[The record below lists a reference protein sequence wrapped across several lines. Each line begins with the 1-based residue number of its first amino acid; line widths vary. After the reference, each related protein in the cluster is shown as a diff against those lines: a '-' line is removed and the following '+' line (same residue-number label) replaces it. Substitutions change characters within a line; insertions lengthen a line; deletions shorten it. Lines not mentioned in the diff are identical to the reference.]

1 MKPRTKNR
9 HWRLL
14 LEVAGRRDK
23 AAGDAIRVFESQVE
37 FARVQVRMRERM
49 EEAAREAP
57 AEARAYG
64 TKARMQHVLDRLDIR
79 AESLIEFVSDIHMQ
93 NAFMT
98 SLENLERF
106 AWEEYTGY
114 PPEVLR
120 PVNGEAHSDWETIH
134 AKVQRWA
141 YEGYKRLASLPKAQP
156 EPKGETVSNADG
168 VPNEPSLLVTA
179 SNHGDDG
186 GTGRRAAVDAYIDE
200 VFSKTKKR
208 ITRKDIWQSARYE
221 SRTEFERW
229 ERNDQKRPNQSAHE
243 RFTQILIQKPHLPK
257 PRLK

>member
-1 MKPRTKNR
+1 MFVKI
-9 HWRLL
+9 
-14 LEVAGRRDK
+14 AGL
-23 AAGDAIRVFESQVE
+23 FFVE

-156 EPKGETVSNADG
+156 GAGDRASEKERRHGNDEGCKS
-168 VPNEPSLLVTA
+168 TA
-179 SNHGDDG
+179 G
-186 GTGRRAAVDAYIDE
+186 
-200 VFSKTKKR
+200 KR
-208 ITRKDIWQSARYE
+208 CV
-221 SRTEFERW
+221 
-229 ERNDQKRPNQSAHE
+229 
-243 RFTQILIQKPHLPK
+243 
-257 PRLK
+257 